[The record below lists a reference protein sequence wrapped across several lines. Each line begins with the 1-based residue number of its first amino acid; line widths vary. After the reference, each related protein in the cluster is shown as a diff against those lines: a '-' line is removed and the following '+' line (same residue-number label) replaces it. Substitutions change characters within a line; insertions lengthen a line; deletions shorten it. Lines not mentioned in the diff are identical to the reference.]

1 MQNATTVHSLSVPY
15 KFAFTRKRRPSFGW
29 ASFLIIPLQLRLS
42 HKRTLSG
49 HCSLLTIFFTLP
61 SSIQSSILTNNT
73 TQKPPP
79 MHFPPA
85 ELTKFKKAILEAKTV
100 LLIDPAGIDGDSI
113 GCHLAWKH
121 GLEQIGK
128 KTVHF
133 SISPLPNKNKFLPRS
148 TEITNELPPLDEVD
162 VTILCDQGD
171 AMHGLKERFQEVMA
185 QTTVINIDHHYSN
198 KGIGHINI
206 VLPEETCATQV
217 SYHLMRELQINI
229 TADIAT
235 CLLNGVYT
243 DTGSFQHSNTTPE
256 ILELSSHLLKRGAN
270 FQNIVHNNFHSM
282 PISKLKI
289 WGRVLERIH
298 LSEKQV
304 TVSGVNEQD
313 FIDTNSGPDAL
324 EGVVDFMTGIPE
336 SKFSIL
342 LSQRKDIVK
351 GSLRTLRDDI
361 DLSALAQLMNG
372 GGHRKAS
379 GFSLPASLR
388 IEGTAVRVIPNAA

>member
-1 MQNATTVHSLSVPY
+1 MHLPQNELIRFKEAIQNA
-15 KFAFTRKRRPSFGW
+15 
-29 ASFLIIPLQLRLS
+29 
-42 HKRTLSG
+42 
-49 HCSLLTIFFTLP
+49 
-61 SSIQSSILTNNT
+61 
-73 TQKPPP
+73 
-79 MHFPPA
+79 
-85 ELTKFKKAILEAKTV
+85 KKI

-113 GCHLAWKH
+113 GSHLAWKL
-121 GLEQIGK
+121 GLEQLGK
-128 KTVHF
+128 EIVHF

-148 TEITNELPPLDEVD
+148 TEITNQLPDLTQID

-171 AMHGLKERFQEVMA
+171 AMHGLKERFSLIQEN
-185 QTTVINIDHHYSN
+185 TTVVNIDHHYSN
-198 KGIGHINI
+198 KGMGHINI
-206 VLPEETCATQV
+206 VLPEATCATQV
-217 SYHLMRELQINI
+217 SYHLMRELNINI

-270 FQNIVHNNFHSM
+270 FANIVQYNFHSM

-298 LSEKQV
+298 ISEKQV
-304 TVSGVNEQD
+304 TVSGVTEKD
-313 FIDTNSGPDAL
+313 FEETNSGPEAL

-342 LSQRKDIVK
+342 LSARKDIVK

-379 GFSLPASLR
+379 GFSLPASLV
-388 IEGTAVRVIPNAA
+388 IEGTDLRVVPNVA

>member
-1 MQNATTVHSLSVPY
+1 
-15 KFAFTRKRRPSFGW
+15 
-29 ASFLIIPLQLRLS
+29 
-42 HKRTLSG
+42 
-49 HCSLLTIFFTLP
+49 
-61 SSIQSSILTNNT
+61 
-73 TQKPPP
+73 
-79 MHFPPA
+79 MHFPQN
-85 ELTKFKKAILEAKTV
+85 ELLEFKKAITEATTV
-100 LLIDPAGIDGDSI
+100 LLIEPAGIDGDSI

-121 GLEQIGK
+121 ALEQIGK
-128 KTVHF
+128 KTIHF
-133 SISPLPNKNKFLPRS
+133 SVSQLPRKNTFLPRS
-148 TEITNELPPLDEVD
+148 TELTNDLPDLHTVD
-162 VTILCDQGD
+162 VTIMCDQGD
-171 AMHGLKERFQEVMA
+171 AMHGLKERFEEVLA
-185 QTTVINIDHHYSN
+185 KTTVINIDHHFSN

-206 VLPEETCATQV
+206 VLPEATCATQV
-217 SYHLMRELQINI
+217 SYHLMRELGINI

-256 ILELSSHLLKRGAN
+256 ILELSSQLLKRGAN
-270 FQNIVHNNFHSM
+270 FKSIVHSNFHSM

-304 TVSGVNEQD
+304 TVSGVNQQD
-313 FIDTNSGPDAL
+313 FAETNSGPDAL

-342 LSQRKDIVK
+342 LSERKDVVK

-379 GFSLPASLR
+379 GFSLPASLK
-388 IEGTAVRVIPNAA
+388 IEGTDIRVVPNPV